1 MRSQLRRHVPTKTI
15 VELSCPTPL
24 PAKDTILLGHG
35 SGGKLSA
42 ELIRDVFLPAFQNP
56 VLARLDDQAIVNVN
70 GQRLAITTDS
80 FVVKPL
86 FFPGGDIGSLAV
98 HGTVNDLA
106 MGGATPL
113 FLSAAFIIEE
123 GFSMDELRRVVNS
136 LRRAASEAGVQVITG
151 DTKVVEKGKGDGL
164 FINTTG
170 IGLVPDGVDLSA
182 DRARPGDKVILSGS
196 IGDHGIAILAQR
208 EGLEFETQI
217 QSDSAA
223 LHTLV
228 AEMLGVTREIRCMR
242 DPTRGGVSSTLN
254 EIAQQSRG
262 WNRTAGKFPSDP
274 RTSPRRLRVARPRSS
289 LRGERRQVDRNRGTR
304 GCRSGAAGDAASSL
318 RSRGSDHRHSNEK
331 ERGARDHENS
341 VRNDSRC
348 GHAGGGPTASHLLV
362 GMHYVSKDSI
372 FSSAIQ
378 QASSFSGRFTQSI
391 SDSGAIQFTQ
401 DCCDRLIQH
410 RFHMLAQAAAG
421 LAGFGGDSHQ
431 Q

>member
-1 MRSQLRRHVPTKTI
+1 MSTRTI
-15 VELSCPTPL
+15 VELSCPAPL

-42 ELIRDVFLPAFQNP
+42 ELIRDVFLPALKNP
-56 VLARLDDQAIVNVN
+56 VLSRLDDQAIVNVN

-113 FLSAAFIIEE
+113 FLSVAFIIEE
-123 GFSMDELRRVVNS
+123 GFSMEELRRVVNS
-136 LRRAASEAGVQVITG
+136 LRQAAKEAGVQVVTG

-196 IGDHGIAILAQR
+196 IGDHGITILAQR
-208 EGLEFETQI
+208 EGLEFETEI
-217 QSDSAA
+217 QSDSAS

-228 AEMLGVTREIRCMR
+228 TEMLGASRDIRCMR

-254 EIAQQSRG
+254 EIA
-262 WNRTAGKFPSDP
+262 D
-274 RTSPRRLRVARPRSS
+274 
-289 LRGERRQVDRNRGTR
+289 
-304 GCRSGAAGDAASSL
+304 
-318 RSRGSDHRHSNEK
+318 RSRVGIEIEELSLPIHEQVRGACELLGLDPLYVANEGKLIAIVAPECADVVLQVMRRHSLGVEAQIIGTIKK
-331 ERGARDHENS
+331 EN
-341 VRNDSRC
+341 
-348 GHAGGGPTASHLLV
+348 P
-362 GMHYVSKDSI
+362 GMVTMRTPLGTTRIVDML
-372 FSSAIQ
+372 
-378 QASSFSGRFTQSI
+378 SGDQLPRI
-391 SDSGAIQFTQ
+391 
-401 DCCDRLIQH
+401 C
-410 RFHMLAQAAAG
+410 
-421 LAGFGGDSHQ
+421 
-431 Q
+431 

>member
-1 MRSQLRRHVPTKTI
+1 MRSRVRRRVAAKTYAEI
-15 VELSCPTPL
+15 NFELSCPAPL

-42 ELIRDVFLPAFQNP
+42 ELIRDIFLPAFQNP

-136 LRRAASEAGVQVITG
+136 LRRAAAEAGVQVVTG

-170 IGLVPDGVDLSA
+170 IGLVPEGVDLSA
-182 DRARPGDKVILSGS
+182 DRARPGDKVLLSGS

-228 AEMLGVTREIRCMR
+228 AGMLSVLRPRIRCMR

-254 EIAQQSRG
+254 EIAERRRWGSNWKRVL
-262 WNRTAGKFPSDP
+262 FPS
-274 RTSPRRLRVARPRSS
+274 T
-289 LRGERRQVDRNRGTR
+289 NRF
-304 GCRSGAAGDAASSL
+304 AAPAS
-318 RSRGSDHRHSNEK
+318 
-331 ERGARDHENS
+331 
-341 VRNDSRC
+341 C
-348 GHAGGGPTASHLLV
+348 W
-362 GMHYVSKDSI
+362 DSI
-372 FSSAIQ
+372 RSMSPTK
-378 QASSFSGRFTQSI
+378 AS
-391 SDSGAIQFTQ
+391 
-401 DCCDRLIQH
+401 
-410 RFHMLAQAAAG
+410 
-421 LAGFGGDSHQ
+421 
-431 Q
+431 